1 MKKLALVLF
10 FLAISSSA
18 LAQETARERLFDAI
32 EAGDKDTVLK
42 MVSRRR
48 HVNLNHRELWDGE
61 TFLIEAIRAG
71 QPEIVSILL
80 SHGADP
86 NLREI
91 RGVDDEDKNL
101 PGETPLAVALE
112 EESTVMVQ
120 LLMQHGVKLR
130 DNPFVLHLANSIE
143 MVKFLIDRGAPIDG
157 RNEEGATYLLTVAA
171 DAGDDAEVEEV
182 ARLLIERGANVNIAD
197 KDGAT
202 PLLRCQSIEI
212 AQLLI
217 AHGANVNAG
226 DKEGMTPLHMAAFEE
241 SRIELGKLLITH
253 GADVNA
259 RNNEGYTP
267 LDFLVADAFDHDFA
281 LFLVAHGA
289 RVNYDLVKKYGL
301 EEEFEEIRKAIQTG
315 NWRDPDPSTDY
326 ADFTD

>member
-1 MKKLALVLF
+1 MKKLALVFF
-10 FLAISSSA
+10 FLAISSTA
-18 LAQETARERLFDAI
+18 MAQETPRERLFNAV
-32 EAGDKDTVLK
+32 EAGDKETVLK

-48 HVNLNHRELWDGE
+48 HVNLNHRKLWDGE
-61 TFLIEAIRAG
+61 TFLIQAIRAN

-80 SHGADP
+80 THGADP

-112 EESTVMVQ
+112 QESTEMVQ
-120 LLMQHGVKLR
+120 LLMQRGVKLR
-130 DNPFVLHLANSIE
+130 DNPSVLHSAASIE
-143 MVKFLIDRGAPIDG
+143 MVRFLIEHGAPIDG
-157 RNEEGATYLLTVAA
+157 RNDDGATYLQTVA
-171 DAGDDAEVEEV
+171 GGDAEDEEMV
-182 ARLLIERGANVNIAD
+182 RLLIERGANVNIAD

-202 PLLRCQSIEI
+202 PLLRCQSVEI

-217 AHGANVNAG
+217 AHGANVNAT
-226 DKEGMTPLHMAAFEE
+226 DKEGMTPLHMSAFEE
-241 SRIELGKLLITH
+241 SRSALGELLVTH

-267 LDFLVADAFDHDFA
+267 LDFLVADTFNYDFA

-301 EEEFEEIRKAIQTG
+301 EQDFEEIRKAIQTG
-315 NWRDPDPSTDY
+315 SWRNPSSVWE
-326 ADFTD
+326 AVARP

>member
-1 MKKLALVLF
+1 MKKLALVFF

-32 EAGDKDTVLK
+32 EEGDKATVLK
-42 MVSRRR
+42 MVGRRR

-61 TFLIEAIRAG
+61 TFLIEAIRAN

-80 SHGADP
+80 THGADP

-91 RGVDDEDKNL
+91 AGVDAEDKNL
-101 PGETPLAVALE
+101 PGETPLAAALALE
-112 EESTVMVQ
+112 EGSTEMVQ
-120 LLMQHGVKLR
+120 LLMRHGVKLR
-130 DNPFVLHLANSIE
+130 DNPSILHLATSIE
-143 MVKFLIDRGAPIDG
+143 MVRFLIDRGAPIDG
-157 RNEEGATYLLTVAA
+157 RNDDGATYLQTVAA
-171 DAGDDAEVEEV
+171 DAGDDAEEEEV

-217 AHGANVNAG
+217 AHGANVNATNN
-226 DKEGMTPLHMAAFEE
+226 EGMTPLHMAAFEE
-241 SRIELGKLLITH
+241 SRSELGELLVKH

-259 RNNEGYTP
+259 RNREGYTP
-267 LDFLVADAFDHDFA
+267 LDFLVADTFNYDFA

-301 EEEFEEIRKAIQTG
+301 EQDFEEIRKAIQSG
-315 NWRDPDPSTDY
+315 NWRNPPN
-326 ADFTD
+326 

>member
-1 MKKLALVLF
+1 MKTLALVFF

-18 LAQETARERLFDAI
+18 LAQETARQRLFDAI

-42 MVSRRR
+42 LVSRRR

-61 TFLIEAIRAG
+61 TFLIEAIRAS
-71 QPEIVSILL
+71 QPEIVRILL
-80 SHGADP
+80 THGADP

-91 RGVDDEDKNL
+91 AGVDDEDKNL
-101 PGETPLAVALE
+101 PGETPLAAALQG
-112 EESTVMVQ
+112 ESTEMVQ
-120 LLMQHGVKLR
+120 LLMQHGLKLR
-130 DNPFVLHLANSIE
+130 DNPSVLHLATSIE
-143 MVKFLIDRGAPIDG
+143 MVRFLLERGAPIDG
-157 RNEEGATYLLTVAA
+157 RNVDGATYLQTVAA
-171 DAGDDAEVEEV
+171 DAGDDAEEEEK

-217 AHGANVNAG
+217 ARGANVNVT
-226 DKEGMTPLHMAAFEE
+226 DTEGMTPLHMAAFEE
-241 SRIELGKLLITH
+241 SRIELGKLLVTH

-267 LDFLVADAFDHDFA
+267 LDFLVADAFDYDFA

-289 RVNYDLVKKYGL
+289 RVNSDLVKKYGL

-315 NWRDPDPSTDY
+315 NWRNPPS
-326 ADFTD
+326 

>member
-1 MKKLALVLF
+1 MKKLALVFF
-10 FLAISSSA
+10 FLAMSSSA
-18 LAQETARERLFDAI
+18 LAQKTARERLFDAI

-80 SHGADP
+80 THGADP

-91 RGVDDEDKNL
+91 PGVDAEDKNL
-101 PGETPLAVALE
+101 PGETPLTVALE
-112 EESTVMVQ
+112 AESTEMVQ
-120 LLMQHGVKLR
+120 LLMQHGVRLR
-130 DNPFVLHLANSIE
+130 DNPSALHLATSIE
-143 MVKFLIDRGAPIDG
+143 MVRFLIDRGAPIDG
-157 RNEEGATYLLTVAA
+157 RNDNGATYLQTVAA
-171 DAGDDAEVEEV
+171 EAGEDEEM

-217 AHGANVNAG
+217 AHGANVNAT

-241 SRIELGKLLITH
+241 SRSALGELLVTH

-259 RNNEGYTP
+259 RNREGYTP
-267 LDFLVADAFDHDFA
+267 LDFLVSDSFNYDFA

-301 EEEFEEIRKAIQTG
+301 ESEFEEIRKAIQTG
-315 NWRDPDPSTDY
+315 DWRNPS
-326 ADFTD
+326 